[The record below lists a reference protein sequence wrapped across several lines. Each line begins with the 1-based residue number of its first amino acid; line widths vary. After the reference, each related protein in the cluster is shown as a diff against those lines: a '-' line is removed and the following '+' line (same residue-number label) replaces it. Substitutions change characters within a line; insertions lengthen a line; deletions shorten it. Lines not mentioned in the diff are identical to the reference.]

1 MIPLGQL
8 SLGGPDAVSVNAVS
22 VNAVSVNAVS
32 VDTVSAS
39 TATGPSRDRDELR
52 AVFGRFATGVTIV
65 TAGRTHPHGMTA
77 NSFTS
82 VSLAPPLV
90 LVCVRREAAMHDV
103 ILDHGAYAVS
113 VLSARQGHLA
123 RHFANP
129 ARPRGG
135 LEFAVAESTPGRRT
149 GAPIMAGSL
158 AWFECRLAAVY
169 DGGDHSI
176 FLGEVLDLGRVPD
189 ADDALLFYG
198 GGFHGL
204 APEAVPYRR

>member
-8 SLGGPDAVSVNAVS
+8 SLGGPD
-22 VNAVSVNAVS
+22 
-32 VDTVSAS
+32 TVSANTS
-39 TATGPSRDRDELR
+39 GGPLRDRDELR

-65 TAGRTHPHGMTA
+65 TAGRTDPHGMTA

-82 VSLAPPLV
+82 VSLTPPLV
-90 LVCVRREAAMHDV
+90 LVCVRREAAMHEA
-103 ILDHGAYAVS
+103 ILDHEAYAVS

-123 RHFANP
+123 RHFANR
-129 ARPRGG
+129 ARPRGA
-135 LEFAVAESTPGRRT
+135 LEFAGAESRPGRRT
-149 GAPIMAGSL
+149 GAPIMAGAA

-198 GGFHGL
+198 GGFHEL
-204 APEAVPYRR
+204 APEPIPYRR

>member
-1 MIPLGQL
+1 MIPLGRL
-8 SLGGPDAVSVNAVS
+8 SLSGPDTLSGTAGSKN
-22 VNAVSVNAVS
+22 
-32 VDTVSAS
+32 SA
-39 TATGPSRDRDELR
+39 AMNIAPGPFRDRDELR

-176 FLGEVLDLGRVPD
+176 FLGEVLDLGRAPD

-204 APEAVPYRR
+204 APEAVSYRR

>member
-1 MIPLGQL
+1 MSGT
-8 SLGGPDAVSVNAVS
+8 SAAGPF
-22 VNAVSVNAVS
+22 
-32 VDTVSAS
+32 
-39 TATGPSRDRDELR
+39 RDRDELR
-52 AVFGRFATGVTIV
+52 AVFGRFATGVTIL

-82 VSLAPPLV
+82 VSLTPPLV

-113 VLSARQGHLA
+113 VLSARQGHVA
-123 RHFANP
+123 RHFANR
-129 ARPRGG
+129 ARPRGA
-135 LEFAVAESTPGRRT
+135 LEFATAESTPGRRT
-149 GAPIMAGSL
+149 GAPIMAGAL

-204 APEAVPYRR
+204 APESVHHRR